1 MGLRKGFCLSCFFLV
16 CIVCLRVD
24 NRLRE
29 FALFTLLLLLLLLRK
44 SSCSTKLRALN
55 MQCSKICILCC
66 VCLREFRMKQVS
78 AAVFPA
84 LTAVCK

>member
-29 FALFTLLLLLLLLRK
+29 FALSTLLLLQLLLSK
-44 SSCSTKLRALN
+44 KLVLYN
-55 MQCSKICILCC
+55 I
-66 VCLREFRMKQVS
+66 EG
-78 AAVFPA
+78 P
-84 LTAVCK
+84 